1 MKYTNDPRVDTGV
14 DYYLPQS
21 DPLASVHAGIVK
33 FIKDRAGKKVLDF
46 GCGTGGYARKLMNLG
61 LDVTAVDLNHRYVE
75 RARALGV
82 QAQVIEEGR
91 LPFPDQ
97 SFDTVYLVEVLEH
110 LPDAALPLVLAEI
123 RRVVRSNVLATVPS
137 NNHHEDLFTAGFLH
151 NHFIAV
157 DHVQFFTPANLAQVL
172 KPYFSSV
179 TIAEDDPVWPHR
191 LLPPAIRRAV
201 SLLYRLRLIRPTIY
215 SRLYVEARNNA

>member
-21 DPLASVHAGIVK
+21 DPLASVHPGIVK
-33 FIKDRAGKKVLDF
+33 FIKDRAGERILDF
-46 GCGTGGYARKLMNLG
+46 GCGTGGYAYKLMKLG
-61 LDVTAVDLNHRYVE
+61 LDVTAVDLNHKYVE

-110 LPDAALPLVLAEI
+110 LPDAVLPRILEEI
-123 RRVVRSNVLATVPS
+123 RRVARRNVLITVPS
-137 NNHHEDLFTAGFLH
+137 NTHHDELFTAGFLYS
-151 NHFIAV
+151 HFFAV
-157 DHVQFFTPANLAQVL
+157 DHVQFFTPTNLVQVL
-172 KPYFSSV
+172 KPYFSAV

-191 LLPPAIRRAV
+191 LLPPVVRRAV
-201 SLLYRLRLIRPTIY
+201 SLLYRLRLIRPAIY